1 VLSHLYTQDVL
12 DRRAVCDTVTV
23 PDTAAVAC
31 GVTALQLI
39 EQFAGTATK
48 QSVRIKELESEVNK
62 LVILLYFTSSTYRYF
77 AVQYLAVLFACNRCC
92 ELFKVCC
99 WFQLSLC

>member
-1 VLSHLYTQDVL
+1 MRYYVTSHSHTQDAI

-48 QSVRIKELESEVNK
+48 QSARVKELESEVNK
-62 LVILLYFTSSTYRYF
+62 LVILLYYTYR
-77 AVQYLAVLFACNRCC
+77 
-92 ELFKVCC
+92 
-99 WFQLSLC
+99 

>member
-1 VLSHLYTQDVL
+1 VCDYYVLSHSQTQDAI

-39 EQFAGTATK
+39 EQFAGTVTK
-48 QSVRIKELESEVNK
+48 QSARIKELESEVNK
-62 LVILLYFTSSTYRYF
+62 LVILLYYTYR
-77 AVQYLAVLFACNRCC
+77 
-92 ELFKVCC
+92 
-99 WFQLSLC
+99 